1 MARASNSPRSPL
13 CHAPPISQRE
23 RPAADSPRYK
33 LLTVKY
39 TSDAMP
45 GAPSFRVVCE
55 RVGDHI
61 TSPDDQ
67 ETWTAAK
74 TIQPTTAA
82 IQQISQSSLRANKLQ
97 SIQKLPLQSPPR
109 HKPLSTSGTLASAP
123 AALPT
128 KRRPKSVSK
137 GCAVVLRSCRR
148 SRHARSRVVLAT
160 TGRSLFFRLYIP
172 SLLIH

>member
-67 ETWTAAK
+67 EPWTAAK
-74 TIQPTTAA
+74 TIQSTAA
-82 IQQISQSSLRANKLQ
+82 IQPTTQSPLRANKLQ
-97 SIQKLPLQSPPR
+97 SKQKFPLQSPPQ
-109 HKPLSTSGTLASAP
+109 HKPPDTSGTSASTP

-148 SRHARSRVVLAT
+148 SRHARSRVALAT